1 MADESAN
8 YKEYG
13 LYKYYQESGRS
24 LPWSKKNGAIGDE
37 YPSLVLSKDLVR
49 MKYKSSPH
57 LVLNAS
63 VSDDS
68 ALKYVSEQGT
78 IPDDAAI
85 LPIVEIV
92 RDAATHT
99 TLELTR
105 FGGKGND
112 ALQAHSWI
120 PCGEP
125 VDLTDNEGEALDDDV
140 DYEYSYGDT
149 YFQRW
154 DSLKTYPFTPEDENQ
169 VIEIG
174 SFMLESRIN
183 ADGRYDRNRG
193 QLNNL
198 NMSPTNFNLFNGV
211 YSQQDNF
218 FSFKI
223 LDNSF
228 YELNKFANQITW
240 SKTKQPGSF
249 VDAWTDITLASTYD
263 LDGSKGKIISINT
276 WKDSIYCFQ
285 EKGISKILFN
295 SRVQV
300 PVSDGVP
307 IEITNSNKVDGYVYL
322 TEDIGCNSK
331 TLIQE
336 TPAGI
341 YFIDSNSRHLFC
353 LTDQLIDVSQIYN
366 MTSWFEDSEKGHINK
381 LLYDNVHKDLY
392 ICTETESLCFSEIIG
407 QFTGFMDY
415 NDMSL
420 LESYN
425 KTVFSLHSQDLYK
438 MFEGRYNEIFGSIYP
453 WGFTFISNGLDN
465 GTGDLDKIFT
475 NIDYRMDMFD
485 TTGLYQA
492 DETFDTIQVS
502 DEYQNTGEKDLC
514 RYVERNKIFSNH
526 WHWQGDT
533 NLQKKFRIWRVQI
546 PRGHN
551 SRNRMRNPW
560 CKISLK
566 SNGTSLHK
574 AVFHNLNIQ
583 YYAN

>member
-1 MADESAN
+1 MAT
-8 YKEYG
+8 YQKWG
-13 LYKYYQESGRS
+13 LYKYVEPGENS
-24 LPWSKKNGAIGDE
+24 LPWSLKNAAIGDE
-37 YPSLVLSKDLVR
+37 YNSLTLSKDMVR

-57 LVLNAS
+57 LVIPAS
-63 VSDDS
+63 VSDNGSILDILDS
-68 ALKYVSEQGT
+68 KETS
-78 IPDDAAI
+78 AI
-85 LPIVEIV
+85 LPIIEIV
-92 RDAATHT
+92 RDDT
-99 TLELTR
+99 TSTSLETTR
-105 FGGKGND
+105 FGGDSSD
-112 ALQAHSWI
+112 ALQANTWI

-125 VDLTDNEGEALDDDV
+125 VDLVEGGAV
-140 DYEYSYGDT
+140 SFEYSYGDT
-149 YFQRW
+149 YYQRW
-154 DSLKTYPFTPEDENQ
+154 DSLKTYAYTPEDENQ

-174 SFMLESRIN
+174 SFMLESRVN
-183 ADGRYDRNRG
+183 TAGRYDRNRG

-198 NMSPTNFNLFNGV
+198 NMSPQNFNLLNEV

-218 FSFKI
+218 FSFRI
-223 LDNSF
+223 LDSSF
-228 YELNKFANQITW
+228 YTLNKFTNQIAW
-240 SKTKQPGSF
+240 SKTKSSGSF
-249 VDAWTDITLASTYD
+249 VDTWAEITLASTYD
-263 LDGSKGKIISINT
+263 LDGIRGKVISINT

-285 EKGISKILFN
+285 ERGISKILFN

-322 TEDIGCNSK
+322 TEDIGCKSK
-331 TLIQE
+331 VLIQE

-353 LTDQLIDVSQIYN
+353 LTDQLIDVSQTYN
-366 MTSWFEDSEKGHINK
+366 MTSWFEDSEKAPINK

-392 ICTETESLCFSEIIG
+392 ICTPTETLCFSEILG
-407 QFTGFMDY
+407 QFTSFMDY

-533 NLQKKFRIWRVQI
+533 NLQKKFRIWRIQI

-566 SNGTSLHK
+566 SDGTSLHK